1 MTNNLKRK
9 KDKRQT
15 ILDAATK
22 VFLEKGYKK
31 TSIANIAK
39 EAKSSQ
45 VTLYKYFPSKVAL
58 GREVIIK
65 LIVDGYSEYDKLLD
79 DDSLSFVEK
88 MKTMMNSGS
97 SLAGDINDDFAMFLQ
112 REFSSQNGDNSV
124 VKVYNQYKRNFWFKL
139 LNQGRQEGILS
150 DEVTNEGA
158 MIFLDLFINY
168 SMNAGENAVVALKN
182 HEKDIIHL
190 FFYGIIGR

>member
-9 KDKRQT
+9 KDKKQT
-15 ILDAATK
+15 ILEAATK

-31 TSIANIAK
+31 ASIAYIAK
-39 EAKSSQ
+39 EARSSQ
-45 VTLYKYFPSKVAL
+45 VTLYKYFPSKVVL
-58 GREVIIK
+58 GRAVIIK
-65 LIVDGYSEYDKLLD
+65 LIIDGYSEYDKLLD
-79 DDSLSFVEK
+79 DDSQSFVEK
-88 MKTMMNSGS
+88 MKVMMSSSS
-97 SLAGDINDDFAMFLQ
+97 SLADGINDDFVVFLQ
-112 REFSSQNGDNSV
+112 KEFSSRNGDTSV

-139 LNQGRQEGILS
+139 LDQGRQEGVIS

-168 SMNAGENAVVALKN
+168 SMNAKENGVVALKN

-190 FFYGIIGR
+190 FFYGIMGR

>member
-1 MTNNLKRK
+1 KTEIFNKKFFEEFIMTNNLKRK

-15 ILDAATK
+15 ILNAATK

-45 VTLYKYFPSKVAL
+45 VTLYKYFSSKVAI

-97 SLAGDINDDFAMFLQ
+97 SLAGDINDDFA
-112 REFSSQNGDNSV
+112 
-124 VKVYNQYKRNFWFKL
+124 
-139 LNQGRQEGILS
+139 
-150 DEVTNEGA
+150 
-158 MIFLDLFINY
+158 
-168 SMNAGENAVVALKN
+168 
-182 HEKDIIHL
+182 
-190 FFYGIIGR
+190 

>member
-39 EAKSSQ
+39 EAKASQ

-58 GREVIIK
+58 GRAVIIK
-65 LIVDGYSEYDKLLD
+65 LIIDGYSEYDKLLD
-79 DDSLSFVEK
+79 NDAQSFVEK
-88 MKTMMNSGS
+88 MKVMMSNSS
-97 SLAGDINDDFAMFLQ
+97 SLADGINDDFVVFLQ
-112 REFSSQNGDNSV
+112 KEFSGQNGDTSV

-139 LNQGRQEGILS
+139 LDQGRQEGVIS

-168 SMNAGENAVVALKN
+168 SMNAKENGVVALKN

-190 FFYGIIGR
+190 FFYGIMGR